1 MGYFSQSTINNSLFN
16 TPKAHIIYAIK
27 YPPPIELPPDSEDCV
42 AEIVCDTIHHPTPAS
57 GSHTEPSTPPE
68 SISQLYEDIGDL
80 IRNPHLHCLVDE
92 DETVPKDLNPKYP
105 TPIIPQPSE
114 NVTEHSIK
122 DKSDS
127 DMEEDIE
134 YYILVAASRIRL
146 YDGQIAFDV
155 AYDRTSKPQ
164 RYPITKFMDT
174 TNKTVIN
181 KEVAD
186 RINHWI
192 NVAKQWPATR
202 RNCLCCNHRAIKSK
216 VLCKTCTPIYG
227 ATIYA

>member
-1 MGYFSQSTINNSLFN
+1 MGYFGQSAINNSLFE
-16 TPKAHIIYAIK
+16 TPKTHMIYAIK
-27 YPPPIELPPDSEDCV
+27 YPPPIELPSDSEDCIG
-42 AEIVCDTIHHPTPAS
+42 ELVCDTIHHPTPTS
-57 GSHTEPSTPPE
+57 DPHVEPSAPSE
-68 SISQLYEDIGDL
+68 SVSQLYEDIGNI
-80 IRNPHLHCLVDE
+80 IRNPNLHCLVDE
-92 DETVPKDLNPKYP
+92 DETVPKYP
-105 TPIIPQPSE
+105 TPITPQPSE
-114 NVTEHSIK
+114 DVTEHTIK

-127 DMEEDIE
+127 DMEEEDIE
-134 YYILVAASRIRL
+134 YYILVAASRIRW

-164 RYPITKFMDT
+164 RYPIIKFMDT
-174 TNKTVIN
+174 TDKTVTN

-202 RNCLCCNHRAIKSK
+202 RNCLCCNRRAIKGK